1 MLKNPFY
8 YGEFEYPVGS
18 GVWYQGKHPP
28 LITKKLFD
36 EVQKQLVT
44 YPKSGWGEKI
54 VIFKGLF
61 KCSSCG
67 SNIIGEE
74 KLRKRYLDILFNPE
88 LKALFL
94 RKAKFWQSVRNFLV
108 AKGFIEVETPVL
120 ETTTGGADARPF
132 ETHHNALDIDVYLRI
147 SMGELWQKRLI
158 VAGFEKTFEIGRQF
172 RNEGMDATHNPE
184 FTALEG
190 YWAYQ
195 DAQGLMDYLEKD
207 TSITVRLDKISME
220 SDDIVYSYYTVS
232 SSLYETKAPAMRLE
246 YDKGA
251 WRINAFGT
259 YFSMDLVEKKYFDK
273 MIEIAKKHA
282 TIINDNAF
290 NMKMWKVGD
299 TTYCPKFKQN
309 YEDAKQIYEEFIA
322 LKVPPTYEEYQEA
335 YQATEISYYEN
346 MYKSFEELYNIC
358 IAQNSKEREIH
369 IDLFVKY
376 FEIATSTLKEK
387 EEITKKLEEKYQTD
401 KEKAQN

>member
-1 MLKNPFY
+1 M
-8 YGEFEYPVGS
+8 
-18 GVWYQGKHPP
+18 
-28 LITKKLFD
+28 KKLLIILILGLILISGCAD
-36 EVQKQLVT
+36 ENIYKQ
-44 YPKSGWGEKI
+44 PKSKEGAETTADKFAREWEQKDFSEMYNMFI
-54 VIFKGLF
+54 
-61 KCSSCG
+61 
-67 SNIIGEE
+67 
-74 KLRKRYLDILFNPE
+74 PE
-88 LKALFL
+88 L
-94 RKAKFWQSVRNFLV
+94 QS
-108 AKGFIEVETPVL
+108 KKTKPEFIE
-120 ETTTGGADARPF
+120 
-132 ETHHNALDIDVYLRI
+132 
-147 SMGELWQKRLI
+147 
-158 VAGFEKTFEIGRQF
+158 
-172 RNEGMDATHNPE
+172 
-184 FTALEG
+184 
-190 YWAYQ
+190 
-195 DAQGLMDYLEKD
+195 LMDYLEKD

-346 MYKSFEELYNIC
+346 MYKSFEELYNVC

-376 FEIATSTLKEK
+376 FETATSTLKEK